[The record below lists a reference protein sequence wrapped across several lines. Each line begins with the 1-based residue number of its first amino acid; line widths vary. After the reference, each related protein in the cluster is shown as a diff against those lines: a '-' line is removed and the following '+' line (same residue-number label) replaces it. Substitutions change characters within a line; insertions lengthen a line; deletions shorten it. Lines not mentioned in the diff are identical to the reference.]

1 MHAADPVEALNVFA
15 AHALNEPPSLSGP
28 VYPTAADTQA
38 VLAVEPA
45 KLPELVGQAMHM
57 SAVCVVSPLYFPAA
71 QLVHA
76 AAGAVAALN
85 VPAMG
90 KGKGKG
96 G

>member
-15 AHALNEPPSLSGP
+15 GHALNEPPSLSGP

-38 VLAVEPA
+38 VPAGAVEPTGHA
-45 KLPELVGQAMHM
+45 VHV
-57 SAVCVVSPLYFPAA
+57 SAVCAVSPLYLPWG
-71 QLVHA
+71 QIVHA